1 MSLNLGG
8 YATAEIQQV
17 QQQQLNLG
25 GYAVARV
32 EAPQQL
38 NIGGYAVVRVGK
50 IPTKLTLEVRPL

>member
-8 YATAEIQQV
+8 YAVTKIQQV
-17 QQQQLNLG
+17 QQ
-25 GYAVARV
+25 
-32 EAPQQL
+32 QQL

>member
-8 YATAEIQQV
+8 YAVTKIQQV

-32 EAPQQL
+32 EVPQQL